1 MFLSTWDVV
10 SHGAVVN
17 CFRKAWTFKE
27 TNTGKAEDTGDPF
40 KLFPKSLKEL
50 KLRGAVKES
59 FDMDDYVDVDF
70 DVSVTESFSLTNLDI
85 LAAVWSVAE
94 EDDAED
100 EELPDQDGVEP
111 LKKLPQSDIAN
122 AIDLIKR

>member
-1 MFLSTWDVV
+1 M
-10 SHGAVVN
+10 
-17 CFRKAWTFKE
+17 
-27 TNTGKAEDTGDPF
+27 
-40 KLFPKSLKEL
+40 
-50 KLRGAVKES
+50 RGAVKES

>member
-1 MFLSTWDVV
+1 M
-10 SHGAVVN
+10 
-17 CFRKAWTFKE
+17 
-27 TNTGKAEDTGDPF
+27 
-40 KLFPKSLKEL
+40 
-50 KLRGAVKES
+50 RGAVKES

-85 LAAVWSVAE
+85 LAAVWSVRE

-122 AIDLIKR
+122 AIDLIKG

>member
-1 MFLSTWDVV
+1 
-10 SHGAVVN
+10 
-17 CFRKAWTFKE
+17 
-27 TNTGKAEDTGDPF
+27 
-40 KLFPKSLKEL
+40 
-50 KLRGAVKES
+50 
-59 FDMDDYVDVDF
+59 MDDYVDVDF
-70 DVSVTESFSLTNLDI
+70 NVSVTESFSLTNLDI
-85 LAAVWSVAE
+85 LAAVWSVGE